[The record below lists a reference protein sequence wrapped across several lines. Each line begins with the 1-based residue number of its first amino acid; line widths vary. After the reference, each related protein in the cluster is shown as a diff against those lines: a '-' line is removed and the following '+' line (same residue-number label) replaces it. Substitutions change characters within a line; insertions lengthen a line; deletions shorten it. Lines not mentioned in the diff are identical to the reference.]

1 MATGVIKY
9 FDEATQSW
17 VPLPS
22 AGGSNGGGASLTKTT
37 LWEGATAIAA
47 ESSGGTLPLAFTPA
61 DYDYYDVYVSYG
73 GYNLGETAV
82 RCYPVKSYS
91 GSDAISGR
99 LIWNS
104 MYWLQLDV
112 YIQASGGILLG
123 CIYRSAGST
132 GFISGSNTFTVSK
145 IVGYKLG

>member
-1 MATGVIKY
+1 MAKGAMKY
-9 FDEATQSW
+9 FDETTQSW

-22 AGGSNGGGASLTKTT
+22 AGNGSGGASLTKTT
-37 LWEGATAIAA
+37 LWEGAATIAA
-47 ESSGGTLPLAFTPA
+47 ESSGGSIPLAFTPSN
-61 DYDYYDVYVSYG
+61 YDYYDVYVSYG
-73 GYNLGETAV
+73 GYGLGETAV

-112 YIQASGGILLG
+112 YIQATGGVLLG
-123 CIYRSAGST
+123 CIYRSPGST
-132 GFISGSNTFTVSK
+132 SFTSGENSFTISKV
-145 IVGYKLG
+145 VGYKFT